1 MSLFVDSLALQRAP
15 GAYAIEVAPPIVIEG
30 VVNGYVGYVFRG
42 EWGPDNEVT
51 EPGGTAEFN
60 QTYFPP
66 GSPHTSTG
74 YYALMGRK
82 AMPLRP
88 CRILKNG
95 VKAVTTATA
104 GAGTYTATAKYKGVL
119 GSSISLTWRAATNG
133 VGANR
138 DLDVV
143 LTHPVTGTTQERI
156 RNIVVVASG
165 EVDVGESLLLDSLTF
180 NPTADDLPA
189 VDATTLL
196 GVTTAGSDGDPI
208 TATEYTA
215 ALALLALRRDLLVTT
230 IDDCGNS
237 IRNAVNDALVAHAG
251 ATRSRQVT
259 YQGCNPSETWASV
272 KTYVGTHSPSV
283 RSDRSFPQG
292 AWVQTLD
299 DEGNPQTTP
308 WATYLASAIANLEPQ
323 QSPSWWD
330 DRVTQLYASVAG
342 IVAPF
347 STADT
352 DVQGE
357 ATDLG
362 IGLPIRLDSGAYAGL
377 HDRTSSLTSGKRF
390 GITRRIKDFLARSML
405 SGIRS
410 FVNGTNWRGRQLD
423 IQGIINTFLGSQDPT
438 VRPDDP
444 RLIAWSTSIT
454 SGNTA
459 QSIALGQFV
468 VAIDGQSPSVM
479 EKIGL
484 LMNVGET
491 VTVRETT

>member
-1 MSLFVDSLALQRAP
+1 M
-15 GAYAIEVAPPIVIEG
+15 
-30 VVNGYVGYVFRG
+30 
-42 EWGPDNEVT
+42 
-51 EPGGTAEFN
+51 
-60 QTYFPP
+60 
-66 GSPHTSTG
+66 HTSNLL
-74 YYALMGRK
+74 ASFVF
-82 AMPLRP
+82 
-88 CRILKNG
+88 NG
-95 VKAVTTATA
+95 
-104 GAGTYTATAKYKGVL
+104 
-119 GSSISLTWRAATNG
+119 
-133 VGANR
+133 
-138 DLDVV
+138 
-143 LTHPVTGTTQERI
+143 
-156 RNIVVVASG
+156 
-165 EVDVGESLLLDSLTF
+165 
-180 NPTADDLPA
+180 TADDLPA

-208 TATEYTA
+208 TSTEYA
-215 ALALLALRRDLLVTT
+215 AGLALLALRRDLLTTVT
-230 IDDCGNS
+230 DDCGNS

-251 ATRSRQVT
+251 ATRSRLVFFQSS
-259 YQGCNPSETWASV
+259 NPGETWSNI
-272 KTYVGTHSPSV
+272 KTFVSGHSPSI

-299 DEGNPQTTP
+299 DQGNPQTTP
-308 WATYLASAIANLEPQ
+308 WATYLASAVANLEPQ
-323 QSPSWWD
+323 QSPAWWD
-330 DRVTQLYASVAG
+330 DRVTQFYASVAG

-352 DVQGE
+352 DIQGE

-390 GITRRIKDFLARSML
+390 GITRRIKDFIARSAL
-405 SGIRS
+405 SGVRS

-423 IQGIINTFLGSQDPT
+423 IQGIVNTFLGSQDPR

-454 SGNTA
+454 SGNTP

-468 VAIDGQSPSVM
+468 LAIDGQSPSVM